1 MKASQ
6 KCIDY
11 IKLNEGLC
19 LNAYKC
25 LSTEQYY
32 TIGYGHYDKN
42 IKKGDTITKEKAEEL
57 LKKDIVVFENNVNK
71 YNKIYNFNQNQFDA
85 LVSFAFNVGS
95 IDGLTAKGTR
105 TIKEISE
112 KILLYNKSG
121 GKVIKGLTIRRQE
134 EQKWFNTPIKPVY
147 VKYDDKT
154 PKEIIIVVTEIL
166 NNKWGNGENR
176 KKNVEKLGFNYT
188 KIQEIVNLI
197 CKY

>member
-1 MKASQ
+1 MEASQ

-19 LNAYKC
+19 LKAYKC
-25 LSTEQYY
+25 LPTEEYY

-42 IKKGDTITKEKAEEL
+42 IKKGDRITKDEAEKLL
-57 LKKDIVVFENNVNK
+57 LKDVVVFEDNVNK
-71 YNKIYNFNQNQFDA
+71 YMKIYNFNQNQFDA

-134 EQKWFNTPIKPVY
+134 EKKLFDTP
-147 VKYDDKT
+147 VKVATKETKKT
-154 PKEIIIVVTEIL
+154 TKEVITVVTEIL

-176 KKNVEKLGFNYT
+176 KKNVEKLGFNYS

>member
-19 LNAYKC
+19 LKAYKC
-25 LSTEQYY
+25 LPTEQYY

-95 IDGLTAKGTR
+95 VDGLTAKGTR
-105 TIKEISE
+105 TLKEISE

-121 GKVIKGLTIRRQE
+121 GKVIRGLSIRRE
-134 EQKWFNTPIKPVY
+134 EEKKWFDTP
-147 VKYDDKT
+147 VKVATKETKKT
-154 PKEIIIVVTEIL
+154 TKEILTLINEIF
-166 NNKWGNGENR
+166 NNKWGDGERR

-188 KIQEIVNLI
+188 KIQNIINEIM
-197 CKY
+197 KY

>member
-19 LNAYKC
+19 LKAYKC

-42 IKKGDTITKEKAEEL
+42 IKKDDTITKEKADEL

-95 IDGLTAKGTR
+95 IDSLTAKGTR

-134 EQKWFNTPIKPVY
+134 EKKWFDTP
-147 VKYDDKT
+147 VKVATKETKKT
-154 PKEIIIVVTEIL
+154 TKEVLTVVTEIL

>member
-19 LNAYKC
+19 LKAYKC
-25 LSTEQYY
+25 LPTEEYY

-57 LKKDIVVFENNVNK
+57 LKKDIIVFENNVNK

-95 IDGLTAKGTR
+95 IDQLTAKGTR
-105 TIKEISE
+105 TIKEISD

-134 EQKWFNTPIKPVY
+134 EKKWFDTPIKPVY
-147 VKYDDKT
+147 AKYEDKT
-154 PKEIIIVVTEIL
+154 PKEIINVVAEIL

>member
-19 LNAYKC
+19 LKAYKC

-32 TIGYGHYDKN
+32 TIGYGHYSKD

-105 TIKEISE
+105 AIKEISE

-134 EQKWFNTPIKPVY
+134 EKKWFDTP
-147 VKYDDKT
+147 VKIDVKETKKT
-154 PKEIIIVVTEIL
+154 TKEVLAVVTEIL

-176 KKNVEKLGFNYT
+176 KKNIEKLGFNYS

>member
-19 LNAYKC
+19 LKAYKC
-25 LSTEQYY
+25 LPTEEYY
-32 TIGYGHYDKN
+32 TIGYGHYNKN

-57 LKKDIVVFENNVNK
+57 LKKDIVIFENNVNK

-134 EQKWFNTPIKPVY
+134 EKKWFDMPVK
-147 VKYDDKT
+147 VV
-154 PKEIIIVVTEIL
+154 PKETKKTTKEVITVVTEIL
-166 NNKWGNGENR
+166 NNKWGNGKNR
-176 KKNVEKLGFNYT
+176 KKNVERLGFNYS